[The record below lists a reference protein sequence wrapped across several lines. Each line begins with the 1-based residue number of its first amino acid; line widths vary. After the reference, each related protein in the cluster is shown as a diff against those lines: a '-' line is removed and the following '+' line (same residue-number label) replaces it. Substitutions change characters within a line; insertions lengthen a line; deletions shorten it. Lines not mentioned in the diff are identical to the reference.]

1 MAIIGIVEDDMLLN
15 AALKRMLVKEGY
27 EVRTATS
34 LREGEH
40 LCEEP
45 VDLLVIDWNLPDGE
59 GIRLCGKAGR
69 GKEILSIL
77 LTAKDEEEDIIRAFD
92 AGADDYITKPFS
104 TRILIKRVQAVLR
117 RAEEKKIVSC
127 QGLTLDFEKKQV
139 WKHGEEILLT
149 PKEFSLFEFLA
160 KNKGRTL
167 TKENILDAVW
177 DKDGSF
183 VGENTISVTIN
194 RLRKKIETDC
204 ADPVYIKNVFGIGY
218 RFGE

>member
-15 AALKRMLVKEGY
+15 AALKRMLEKEGY
-27 EVRTATS
+27 EVRIAAS
-34 LREGEH
+34 LREGEQ

-45 VDLLVIDWNLPDGE
+45 IDLLVIDWNLPDGE
-59 GIRLCGKAGR
+59 GIWLCAKTGGQ
-69 GKEILSIL
+69 KEILSIL
-77 LTAKDEEEDIIRAFD
+77 LTAKDEEEDVIRAFD

-104 TRILIKRVQAVLR
+104 SRILLKRVQAVLR

-127 QGLTLDFEKKQV
+127 QGLTLDLEKKQV

-149 PKEFSLFEFLA
+149 PKEFSLLEFLA

-177 DKDGSF
+177 DKDGLF

>member
-15 AALKRMLVKEGY
+15 AALKRMLEKEGY
-27 EVRTATS
+27 EVRIAAS
-34 LREGEH
+34 LREGEQ

-45 VDLLVIDWNLPDGE
+45 IDLLVIDWNLPDGE
-59 GIRLCGKAGR
+59 GIRLCAKTGGQ
-69 GKEILSIL
+69 KEILSIL
-77 LTAKDEEEDIIRAFD
+77 LTAKDEEEDVIRAFD

-104 TRILIKRVQAVLR
+104 SRILLKRVQAVLR

-127 QGLTLDFEKKQV
+127 QGLTLDLEKKQV

-149 PKEFSLFEFLA
+149 PKEFSLLEFLA

-177 DKDGSF
+177 DKDGLY